1 MSQNYLLLATNYLL
15 AMEII
20 PAIIP
25 QSLEEI
31 SNRVERVQGVAKFI
45 QIDITDGVLAGEKSW
60 PLTPNATDELIPIQ
74 TEEEGMPYWDNVDY
88 ELDLMVS
95 PENMDMEKFM
105 SLGPS
110 RIIFHTKDTL
120 VLEDYLL
127 KTPRGTVQVGVA
139 FDIEDTIDTMKPL
152 FEKVDFV
159 QCMGIAKIGFQGV
172 PFDEHVYE
180 NISKIRDIYPTMPI
194 TVDGGVTLENAQ
206 HLADAGA
213 SRLVVGSAIF
223 NTPDPRASYE
233 NFLHLFPEVSME

>member
-1 MSQNYLLLATNYLL
+1 MHI
-15 AMEII
+15 EII
-20 PAIIP
+20 PALIP

-31 SNRVERVQGVAKFI
+31 SNRVEYVQGLATFI
-45 QIDITDGVLAGEKSW
+45 QIDITDGVLAGAKSW
-60 PLTPNATDELIPIQ
+60 PLTPNAQDELVPIQ
-74 TEEEGMPYWDNVDY
+74 SEEEGMPYWDSVDY

-110 RIIFHTKDTL
+110 RIIFHTKDAL

-139 FDIEDTIDTMKPL
+139 FDIEDTVDTMKPL

-172 PFDEHVYE
+172 PFDERVYE
-180 NISKIRDIYPTMPI
+180 NISKIRDVYPTMPI

-206 HLADAGA
+206 KLADAGA
-213 SRLVVGSAIF
+213 TRLVVGSAIF
-223 NTPDPRASYE
+223 HSNDPRSAYQD
-233 NFLHLFPEVSME
+233 FLHLFPETVME

>member
-1 MSQNYLLLATNYLL
+1 MI
-15 AMEII
+15 EII
-20 PAIIP
+20 PALIP

-31 SNRVERVQGVAKFI
+31 SNRVEHVQGLAKFI
-45 QIDITDGVLAGEKSW
+45 QIDITDGVLAGAKSW
-60 PLTPNATDELIPIQ
+60 PLTPNAQDELVPIQ
-74 TEEEGMPYWDNVDY
+74 SEEEGMPYWDSVDY

-110 RIIFHTKDTL
+110 RIIFHTKDAL

-139 FDIEDTIDTMKPL
+139 FDIEDTVDTMKPL

-172 PFDEHVYE
+172 PFDERVYE
-180 NISKIRDIYPTMPI
+180 NISKIRDVYPTMPI

-206 HLADAGA
+206 KLADAGA
-213 SRLVVGSAIF
+213 TRLVVGSAIF
-223 NTPDPRASYE
+223 HSNDPRSAYQD
-233 NFLHLFPEVSME
+233 FLHLFPETVME